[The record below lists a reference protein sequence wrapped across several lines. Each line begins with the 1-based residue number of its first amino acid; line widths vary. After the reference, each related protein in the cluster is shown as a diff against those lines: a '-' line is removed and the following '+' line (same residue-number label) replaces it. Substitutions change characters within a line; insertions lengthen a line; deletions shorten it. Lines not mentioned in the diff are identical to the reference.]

1 MMFVFDFDGVLVDS
15 SKAFLGLLR
24 QVHAEM
30 AEAGT
35 VPDDLWDQLDDIT
48 FPAMAA
54 HLRVSAARRAE
65 FLRGLLALMNDDYR
79 PEPFAGIDGVLR
91 ALARRGPVAILS
103 ASPSAV
109 IERVLA
115 RAGLSETIAAIRDGR
130 DSAGKAVQL
139 AALLDQFGLPP
150 GAAVMI
156 GDAVSDV
163 RAGQVNGV
171 PTAAVTWGWQSAERL
186 RAAGPDWLFSEV
198 EALLELPNLLAAR
211 AELVRPALRAPR
223 GPR

>member
-30 AEAGT
+30 AAAGT

-54 HLRVSAARRAE
+54 HLQVSAARRGD
-65 FLRGLLALMNDDYR
+65 FLRRLLALMNGDYR

-103 ASPSAV
+103 ASPGAV
-109 IERVLA
+109 IESALA
-115 RAGLSETIAAIRDGR
+115 RAGLSEAVAAIRDGR
-130 DSAGKAVQL
+130 DPAGKAVKL
-139 AALLDQFGLPP
+139 PALIDQFGVPP

-186 RAAGPDWLFSEV
+186 RAAGPDWLFSRV
-198 EALLELPNLLAAR
+198 EALLELPDLLAAR
-211 AELVRPALRAPR
+211 ARAPD
-223 GPR
+223 